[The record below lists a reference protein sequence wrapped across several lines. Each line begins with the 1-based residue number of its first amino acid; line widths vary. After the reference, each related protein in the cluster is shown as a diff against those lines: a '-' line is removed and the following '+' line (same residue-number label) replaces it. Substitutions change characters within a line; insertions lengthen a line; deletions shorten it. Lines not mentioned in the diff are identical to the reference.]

1 MNGRKYLL
9 DTHIIIWAVDQTDK
23 LSEAYRQLLEQE
35 DQCVVSIAS
44 LWEIAIKK
52 SLGKLEVRD
61 DLADFLR
68 RTGVAILPVELPHI
82 EAVRTLPHHHRD
94 PFDRMLI
101 AQAIAE
107 NLSLL
112 TVDRH
117 FALYGVTIA

>member
-9 DTHIIIWAVDQTDK
+9 DTHIIIWAIDQTDK
-23 LSEAYRQLLEQE
+23 LSEQYRRLLEQE

-52 SLGKLEVRD
+52 NLGKLEVRD
-61 DLADFLR
+61 DLPDFLQ
-68 RTGVAILPVELPHI
+68 RTGVALLQVELPHI
-82 EAVRTLPHHHRD
+82 EAIRILPHHHRD

-101 AQAIAE
+101 AQAMTE

-117 FALYGVTIA
+117 FALYDVTIA

>member
-9 DTHIIIWAVDQTDK
+9 DTHVIIWAVDQTDK
-23 LSEAYRQLLEQE
+23 LSEQYRQLLEHE
-35 DQCVVSIAS
+35 DQCVISIAS

-52 SLGKLEVRD
+52 SLRKLDVRD
-61 DLADFLR
+61 DLADFLQ
-68 RTGVAILPVELPHI
+68 RTGVTLLSVELPHI
-82 EAVRTLPHHHRD
+82 ETLRDLPHHHRD

-101 AQAIAE
+101 AQAMTE

-117 FALYGVTIA
+117 FALYDVTIA

>member
-9 DTHIIIWAVDQTDK
+9 DTHVIIWAVDQTDK
-23 LSEAYRQLLEQE
+23 LSEQYRQLLEHE

-61 DLADFLR
+61 DLAVFLQ
-68 RTGVAILPVELPHI
+68 RTGVSILQVELPHI
-82 EAVRTLPHHHRD
+82 ETIRTLPHHHRD

-101 AQAIAE
+101 AQAMTE